1 MEAFCM
7 GFNACRD
14 GLRHDDGEAFIAGL
28 TAAWERTGGE
38 QARRVFA
45 ALTDPDAALA
55 ALPEEDRTFY
65 PEAVFAALKAER
77 DRLYAEN
84 VDLRARIA
92 AARPRLPD
100 GHRARVILDGE
111 MTEPHPDECRCQD
124 DKGNVNFDPACP
136 FHGDNGTMIAR
147 WPNRKDP
154 YA

>member
-55 ALPEEDRTFY
+55 ALPEEDQRRY
-65 PEAVFAALKAER
+65 RE
-77 DRLYAEN
+77 
-84 VDLRARIA
+84 
-92 AARPRLPD
+92 
-100 GHRARVILDGE
+100 
-111 MTEPHPDECRCQD
+111 CQD
-124 DKGNVNFDPACP
+124 SVIEARRSAQQNEG
-136 FHGDNGTMIAR
+136 GTVIG
-147 WPNRKDP
+147 
-154 YA
+154 